1 MGFAVGL
8 FCLSLPFQTR
18 ALRRPRACSSSKNG
32 WIQRKEGSPLLL
44 LSSEPPRPSA
54 AEGLGGSHR
63 RLALS
68 RLHLGLNVYSSLP
81 APSGAVTGCQADTE
95 TRDKRLGTEA
105 PTHVGKTAPCA
116 GAEDSGTPRRGSK
129 TRQEAPDGEA
139 QDRKASTP
147 AEHRGVPGLRGGS
160 ASAVCKPRPA
170 PGSWHRAASGQHGP
184 HCPLAQGRPCPL
196 LGLFSPED
204 PEKQLCAES
213 PPLKG
218 AQAQR
223 GADLPKFPWLL
234 GSSSRAGSRLSQ
246 HPPQEEARLL
256 WLMTSSPSSALG
268 YRKRVR
274 ILQPRTCSGN
284 PNSQW
289 PDQ

>member
-32 WIQRKEGSPLLL
+32 WIQRKEDSPLLL
-44 LSSEPPRPSA
+44 LSSQPPRPSA

-139 QDRKASTP
+139 QDRKASTSGTSRRPRAQRRERLRRLQAP
-147 AEHRGVPGLRGGS
+147 ARTRLLAQSRL
-160 ASAVCKPRPA
+160 
-170 PGSWHRAASGQHGP
+170 RAARASLSTGPGPPMPTSGSFQSRGP
-184 HCPLAQGRPCPL
+184 
-196 LGLFSPED
+196 
-204 PEKQLCAES
+204 
-213 PPLKG
+213 
-218 AQAQR
+218 
-223 GADLPKFPWLL
+223 
-234 GSSSRAGSRLSQ
+234 
-246 HPPQEEARLL
+246 
-256 WLMTSSPSSALG
+256 
-268 YRKRVR
+268 
-274 ILQPRTCSGN
+274 
-284 PNSQW
+284 
-289 PDQ
+289 